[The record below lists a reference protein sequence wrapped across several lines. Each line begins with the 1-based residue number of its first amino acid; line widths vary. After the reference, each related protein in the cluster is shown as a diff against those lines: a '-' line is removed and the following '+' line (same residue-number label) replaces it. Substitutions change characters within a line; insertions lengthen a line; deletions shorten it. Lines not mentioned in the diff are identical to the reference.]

1 MQYTDM
7 AAVTIHIALTCSPRL
22 TAKVVKE
29 ARPTKTTMPYIR
41 NVFSDFMVESLEYI
55 KLSTKGLNDD
65 TGQTT
70 ATQCLY
76 VGRLKMVV

>member
-29 ARPTKTTMPYIR
+29 ARPTKTTMPHIR

-55 KLSTKGLNDD
+55 NKHKGLSYDS
-65 TGQTT
+65 GQTIARST
-70 ATQCLY
+70 FMW
-76 VGRLKMVV
+76 GD

>member
-29 ARPTKTTMPYIR
+29 ARPTKTTMPHIR

-55 KLSTKGLNDD
+55 NK
-65 TGQTT
+65 
-70 ATQCLY
+70 
-76 VGRLKMVV
+76 